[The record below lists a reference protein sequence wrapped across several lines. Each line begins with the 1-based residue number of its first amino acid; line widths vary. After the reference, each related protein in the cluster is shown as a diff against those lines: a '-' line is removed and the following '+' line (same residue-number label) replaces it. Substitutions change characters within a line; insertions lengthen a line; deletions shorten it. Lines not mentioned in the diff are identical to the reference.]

1 MAQTFRRN
9 RFTWVAYL
17 LLAVYGFFLNNLGP
31 ITPFLKDELV
41 LTYTVS
47 SLHFTAFAAG
57 ILLAGLGSAPVVGR
71 IGRMAALWGG
81 AAGLTLGAVLLMA
94 GRSPVVTIGAAFVAG
109 VLGSLIL
116 AVVPGA
122 LSDQHGEARAVAMSE
137 ANVVASLFSAA
148 APLLVGWF
156 ARNLGEWRWVLVVA
170 AVLPPLTWLSLGRS
184 GAGGSSAA
192 APRAPEGARGRLPGR
207 YWIYW
212 VALVLS
218 IAIEFCMVTWS
229 ADYAE
234 RVLGLPRASA
244 AQSVSVFLGAMIV
257 GRWAS
262 SRLVRRFSAAAV
274 VTASIGLA
282 SAGFLVFWL
291 AWSTASGLVGLFLTG
306 LGVAGLYPLLISLA
320 IASAGEMTVQAS
332 GRATLASGVAI
343 LTLPLALGRLA
354 DLAGIRPAYAVVLLL
369 LAGVFVVS
377 QVAGRRE
384 RVASIA

>member
-184 GAGGSSAA
+184 GAGGSPSA

-291 AWSTASGLVGLFLTG
+291 AWSAASGLVGLFLTG

-320 IASAGEMTVQAS
+320 IASAGK
-332 GRATLASGVAI
+332 
-343 LTLPLALGRLA
+343 
-354 DLAGIRPAYAVVLLL
+354 
-369 LAGVFVVS
+369 
-377 QVAGRRE
+377 
-384 RVASIA
+384 

>member
-1 MAQTFRRN
+1 MAQTFHRN

-17 LLAVYGFFLNNLGP
+17 LLASYGFFLNNLGP
-31 ITPFLKDELV
+31 ITPYLKDELA
-41 LTYTVS
+41 LSYTVS

-57 ILLAGLGSAPVVGR
+57 ILLAGLGSAAVVRR
-71 IGRMAALWGG
+71 IGRMPALWGG

-109 VLGSLIL
+109 TLGSLIL

-170 AVLPPLTWLSLGRS
+170 AVLPPLTWLALGRS
-184 GAGGSSAA
+184 GTEGSGTD
-192 APRAPEGARGRLPGR
+192 APRAPVGARGRLPAQ

-212 VALVLS
+212 GALVLAIS
-218 IAIEFCMVTWS
+218 IEFCMVTWS
-229 ADYAE
+229 ADYGGT
-234 RVLGLPRASA
+234 VLGRPRASA
-244 AQSVSVFLGAMIV
+244 AQSVSVFLGAMIL

-282 SAGFLVFWL
+282 AAGFLAFWL
-291 AWSTASGLVGLFLTG
+291 AGSAAIGLAGLFLTG
-306 LGVAGLYPLLISLA
+306 LGVAGLYPLLVSLA

-332 GRATLASGVAI
+332 GRATLASGIAI
-343 LTLPLALGRLA
+343 ITLPLALGRLA
-354 DLAGIRPAYAVVLLL
+354 DLAGIRPAYAVVLVLL
-369 LAGVFVVS
+369 LGIFAVS
-377 QVAGRRE
+377 QVARR
-384 RVASIA
+384 RAASRD

>member
-170 AVLPPLTWLSLGRS
+170 AVLPPLTWLALGRS

-192 APRAPEGARGRLPGR
+192 APRAPLGARGRLPGR

-234 RVLGLPRASA
+234 TVLGLPRASA

-282 SAGFLVFWL
+282 AAGFLAFWL
-291 AWSTASGLVGLFLTG
+291 AGSAAIGLAGLFLTG
-306 LGVAGLYPLLISLA
+306 LGVAGLYPLLVSLA

-332 GRATLASGVAI
+332 GRATLASGIAI
-343 LTLPLALGRLA
+343 ITLPLALGRLA
-354 DLAGIRPAYAVVLLL
+354 DLAGIRPAYAVVLVLL
-369 LAGVFVVS
+369 LGIFAVS
-377 QVAGRRE
+377 QVARR
-384 RVASIA
+384 RAASRD

>member
-1 MAQTFRRN
+1 
-9 RFTWVAYL
+9 
-17 LLAVYGFFLNNLGP
+17 
-31 ITPFLKDELV
+31 
-41 LTYTVS
+41 
-47 SLHFTAFAAG
+47 
-57 ILLAGLGSAPVVGR
+57 
-71 IGRMAALWGG
+71 MAALWGG

-94 GRSPVVTIGAAFVAG
+94 GRSPVVTIGASFVAG

-234 RVLGLPRASA
+234 TVLGLPRASA

-262 SRLVRRFSAAAV
+262 SRLVRRFSAATV

-282 SAGFLVFWL
+282 TAGFLVFWL
-291 AWSTASGLVGLFLTG
+291 AGSAVAGLAGLFLTG